1 MKTALIIALISAWTS
16 GWISHPDAESPVLR
30 KDINVEN
37 RISNATLKV
46 CGLGFYEF
54 FIDSEKVGDAVLA
67 PNETAYSRRGAKIN
81 TGAIPMDDSRFR
93 GCHVCYNTFDVTK
106 ALSRKG
112 AHRLE
117 AILGNGFYNTDA
129 NRFVS
134 SYGKPCFSCSLE
146 ITYKDGKKETIVSDT
161 SWKARRSPIVQND
174 LFLGETFDARIAK
187 ADEPWVDAV
196 FVKGPEGEMVPQIG
210 PADRVVKT
218 FKPTSITKLS
228 DGKWEV
234 KFPEYFSG
242 WIRLNDFTLS
252 LGKEIVIEFPVETAG
267 NGEMRYIGD
276 GSFCK
281 TYAPRFS
288 WYMIDKAIVSG
299 WEGELTAANITGEM
313 VHTDVASALEF
324 KCSDQLINDI
334 QQMWRRTEMCNMHL
348 SVATDCPHR
357 EKGPYTGD
365 GQVSCVTVMHNFATK
380 DFYRQWMMNLR
391 DCQDVKTGYV
401 PNGAPW
407 HPGCGGG
414 AAWGAAMNIFP
425 WEHYVHFGD
434 KQTLAENFEAMKMQ
448 VDFMTSWKRPDG
460 TILIQM
466 PSADA
471 PNYWMNL
478 GEWCP
483 PYGLVGERLVHT
495 WYSWRCADYT
505 AKAAL
510 ALGRTDDAA
519 RYGKIRDEIASAFN
533 ESFWDESKQ
542 TYCCEGGTTASDNYG
557 TGDGGGYGDGANIY
571 ALALGVPADRLE
583 KVRATVR
590 KELELNNGHFNTG
603 IYGSSL
609 FFEVLC
615 DNGMADEAY
624 IAFTKTDYP
633 SFGKM
638 LVEGPGTMWEQWNG
652 KDSRCHPMY
661 GGSLVWLYRKL
672 AGVEALE
679 PGYSKV
685 LVRPHPVKGVD
696 WVDFSMDIP
705 AGKITVNW
713 KKRPDGTL
721 DLKVKA
727 PKGVEV
733 VTEQ

>member
-1 MKTALIIALISAWTS
+1 MKVLAILSLISVWTS
-16 GWISHPDAESPVLR
+16 LWISHPDAESPVLR
-30 KDINVEN
+30 KDIEIEN
-37 RISNATLKV
+37 SIRSATLKV

-81 TGAIPMDDSRFR
+81 TGVIPLDDSRFR

-112 AHRLE
+112 AHTLE

-146 ITYKDGKKETIVSDT
+146 ITYRDGTKRTVVSDT
-161 SWKARRSPIVQND
+161 SWKARRSPIVRND
-174 LFLGETFDARIAK
+174 LFLGETYDARIAS

-196 FVKGPEGEMVPQIG
+196 CVKGPEGEMMPQIG
-210 PADRVVKT
+210 PSDRVIKT
-218 FKPTSITKLS
+218 FKPTSINRLP
-228 DGKWEV
+228 DGRWEV
-234 KFPEYFSG
+234 NFPEYISG
-242 WIRLNDFTLS
+242 WVRLNDFTLS
-252 LGKEIVIEFPVETAG
+252 RGSEIVIEFPIECNG
-267 NGEMRYIGD
+267 NGIYKYIGD
-276 GSFCK
+276 GSYCRS
-281 TYAPRFS
+281 YAPRFC
-288 WYMIDKAIVSG
+288 WWMFNKAIVSG
-299 WEGELTAANITGEM
+299 WEGELTPANITAEM
-313 VHTDVASALEF
+313 VHSDVASALEF
-324 KCSDQLINDI
+324 KCSDQLLNDI
-334 QQMWRRTEMCNMHL
+334 HQMWRRTEMCNMHL

-357 EKGPYTGD
+357 ERGPYTGD

-380 DFYRQWMMNLR
+380 DFYRQWMYSLR

-434 KQTLAENFEAMKMQ
+434 KEVLAENFEAMKMQ
-448 VDFMTSWKRPDG
+448 ADFMLSWRRPDG
-460 TILIQM
+460 TVLIQL
-466 PSADA
+466 PSPDA

-483 PYGLVGERLVHT
+483 PYGLLGERLVHT
-495 WYSWRCADYT
+495 WYCWRCVDYT
-505 AKAAL
+505 AKAAA
-510 ALGRTDDAA
+510 ALGCDADKA
-519 RYGKIRDEIASAFN
+519 RYEALRDELARAFN
-533 ESFWDESKQ
+533 DSFWDESKQ
-542 TYCCEGGTTASDNYG
+542 TYFCEGGTTASDNYG
-557 TGDGGGYGDGANIY
+557 TGDGGGYGDGANIF
-571 ALALGVPADRLE
+571 ALALGVPQDRLE

-590 KELELNNGHFNTG
+590 KELELNDGHFNTG
-603 IYGSSL
+603 IYGTSL

-615 DNGMADEAY
+615 DNGMADQAY
-624 IAFTKTDYP
+624 VAMTKPDYP
-633 SFGKM
+633 GFAKM
-638 LVEGPGTMWEQWNG
+638 LAEGPGTMWEQWNG

-672 AGVEALE
+672 AGVEPLE

-685 LVRPHPVKGVD
+685 RVRPYAVKGVD

-705 AGKITVNW
+705 AGKIVVKW

-733 VTEQ
+733 VKEY